1 MSSRHRGLAPSQL
14 LDGPGD
20 TVHIL
25 AFVRP
30 YGQLGVTLAFS
41 PSPLC
46 TFSLG
51 SYKVVNTSQPV
62 PRCSTFNFN
71 LRYVHF
77 ANSATPSGFPPRV
90 CYLLWYIM
98 PLVACLGPGISS
110 RTLILVS
117 SCSYFFS
124 RSLSSSL
131 NIFGRPFLSGY
142 VSRSNG
148 GGGED
153 SLPESTSPEPFVLRP
168 KFGGLSKFFSHGE
181 PHPS

>member
-25 AFVRP
+25 ALVWP

-41 PSPLC
+41 PPPLC
-46 TFSLG
+46 TFPSG
-51 SYKVVNTSQPV
+51 SDKVVNTSQPV

-117 SCSYFFS
+117 SCSYFFFKKFELI
-124 RSLSSSL
+124 SLYFWSAFSL
-131 NIFGRPFLSGY
+131 WIRF
-142 VSRSNG
+142 
-148 GGGED
+148 
-153 SLPESTSPEPFVLRP
+153 T
-168 KFGGLSKFFSHGE
+168 
-181 PHPS
+181 